1 MRRQA
6 LRWPRRRCPR
16 AGSIS
21 EHREGRG
28 SPHARPSRLWLW
40 AYRALYRLLRLVD
53 PLLRVGWRAGFPSFS
68 RTVEVRVAGRR
79 SGRERRTLVT
89 LLTVDGVPYL
99 GHPNGPAPWTR
110 NVEAAPAVEVVDAA
124 GRAEAF
130 QAVALGDGPE
140 REAVIRATWTQQ
152 PFPGNV
158 IYAAARRHVRAVGV
172 YFRLVPV
179 GQPDSGL
186 TEEAA
191 VRSAR

>member
-1 MRRQA
+1 M
-6 LRWPRRRCPR
+6 RWPPRRCPR

-21 EHREGRG
+21 AHREGRR
-28 SPHARPSRLWLW
+28 SPDARPSRLWHW
-40 AYRALYRLLRLVD
+40 AYRVLYRWLRLVD
-53 PLLRVGWRAGFPSFS
+53 PLLRVGWRAGFPSFH

-89 LLTVDGVPYL
+89 LLTVDGMPYI

-110 NVEAAPAVEVVDAA
+110 NVEAAPVVELVDAA
-124 GRAEAF
+124 GRSHAF
-130 QAVALGDGPE
+130 AVVALGDGPE
-140 REAVIRATWTQQ
+140 RDAVIRATWTQQ

-158 IYAAARRHVRAVGV
+158 IYAAARRHVRSVGV

-179 GQPDSGL
+179 GRPDAGL
-186 TEEAA
+186 GEEAA